1 MSELY
6 DIERVSADVSMEN
19 FMDKCVDIP
28 QFLGYCRECRNY
40 RKRWSCP
47 SFDFDPMEI
56 WEKYSSVHI
65 EGRVLRPLEGVTLEQ
80 AVRGMEAV
88 KQDMLAELMHM
99 EAETPQSLVLSAGA
113 CYLCGDN
120 CARLN
125 GEPCRFPNK
134 MRYSMESLGG
144 DVNKAAEIFL
154 HRPMQWIKNGEMP
167 EYLMLV
173 LGLLLP

>member
-6 DIERVSADVSMEN
+6 NIERVSADVP
-19 FMDKCVDIP
+19 MDEFLAECVDIP

-40 RKRWSCP
+40 ETRWSCP
-47 SFDFDPMEI
+47 SFDFDPMDI
-56 WEKYSSVHI
+56 WQHYSSVHI
-65 EGRVLRPLEGVTLEQ
+65 VGRVLRPLPGVTLDE
-80 AVRGMEAV
+80 AVAGMAPVKQQLLDELMEMEA
-88 KQDMLAELMHM
+88 Q
-99 EAETPQSLVLSAGA
+99 TPGSLVLSAGA

-120 CARLN
+120 CARVS
-125 GEPCRFPNK
+125 GEACRFPEK
-134 MRYSMESLGG
+134 MRHSMESIGG
-144 DVNKAAEIFL
+144 DVNKAAEVFL